1 MQLPALSSHLKNVKT
16 VVNVTIAFGGRSEMT
31 YTPISSWTSRLGEVP
46 RMPEMSTRRTG
57 HHGGT
62 AWSLPFAE
70 QMMLQPQD
78 GSDGSVDTHA
88 RLANTSTESAQ
99 HSDEP
104 EDAGL
109 TGGTRSLARRVL
121 GLNVVT
127 M

>member
-1 MQLPALSSHLKNVKT
+1 MAY
-16 VVNVTIAFGGRSEMT
+16 I
-31 YTPISSWTSRLGEVP
+31 PISSWTSRVDEVTSVTV
-46 RMPEMSTRRTG
+46 MGTRRTE

-78 GSDGSVDTHA
+78 GSVDTRA
-88 RLANTSTESAQ
+88 RLDSTSTSSQE
-99 HSDEP
+99 HSDVAEEP
-104 EDAGL
+104 EDARL